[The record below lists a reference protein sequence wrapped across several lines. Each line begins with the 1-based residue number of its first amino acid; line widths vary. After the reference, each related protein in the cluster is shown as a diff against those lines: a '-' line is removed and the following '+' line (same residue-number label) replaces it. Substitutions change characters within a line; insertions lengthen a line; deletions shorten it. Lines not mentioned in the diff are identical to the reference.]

1 MATDGFGGRLLV
13 ASPSLH
19 DPNFERTVILLLEHG
34 EGALGVVL
42 NRPSDT
48 AIDEPLPAWRL
59 QAAEP
64 SVVFVG
70 GPVGEAAICLA
81 HSRGSAP
88 ADGWQQ
94 LFGDLGTLDVARD
107 PDEVGV
113 PVDGLRVFAGYAG
126 WGAGQLEE
134 EIAAGAWFV
143 LDAEPEDAF
152 SPDPAGLWRRV
163 LRRQRGM
170 LSTVAN
176 FPADLSVN

>member
-1 MATDGFGGRLLV
+1 METEGLSGRLLV
-13 ASPSLH
+13 ASPSMH
-19 DPNFERTVILLLEHG
+19 DPNFDRTVILVLEHG

-42 NRPSDT
+42 NRPSETSIED
-48 AIDEPLPAWRL
+48 PLPLWRA

-81 HSRGSAP
+81 HSPRSGVGS
-88 ADGWQQ
+88 GWQQ
-94 LFGDLGTLDVARD
+94 LFAGLGTLDVAL
-107 PDEVGV
+107 PPEEVGV
-113 PVDGLRVFAGYAG
+113 PIDGLRVFAGYAG
-126 WGAGQLEE
+126 WGAGQLEA

-143 LDAEPEDAF
+143 VAAEPGDAF

-170 LSTVAN
+170 LSTVAT
-176 FPADLSVN
+176 FPSDLSVN